1 VSRILLCD
9 DHQVFADAL
18 AMALEARG
26 EEIVA
31 VTRTVPEALAQTAA
45 TRPDLVL
52 MDLHFAGGPEG
63 LAGVRT
69 LVERPPAP
77 RVLLLSGAV
86 DGGVLADAVAAG
98 ADGVISKSEPLDVL
112 LTAVHRVASGEFYAD
127 SGLLRD
133 SLRPPLAELDQVQL
147 SAQFLTPRER
157 EVLARLVQGS
167 STLELAE
174 AMGVGVATVR
184 SHVQAMLSKLGVR
197 SRLEAVTLAVAHGLH
212 EPPQARLPHR
222 PADPPDRHGR
232 STAAHRRA

>member
-1 VSRILLCD
+1 VSRLLLCD

-26 EEIVA
+26 EQVVA
-31 VTRTVPEALAQTAA
+31 VTRTVPEALAQAAA
-45 TRPDLVL
+45 THPDLVL

-77 RVLLLSGAV
+77 RILLLSGAV
-86 DGGVLADAVAAG
+86 DGRVLADAVAAG

-112 LTAVHRVASGEFYAD
+112 MTAVHRVASGEFYAD
-127 SGLLRD
+127 SSLLRD
-133 SLRPPLAELDQVQL
+133 SLRPAQADLDQVQL

-157 EVLARLVQGS
+157 EVLGRLVQGS
-167 STLELAE
+167 STQELAE

-184 SHVQAMLSKLGVR
+184 SHVQGMLSKLGVR

-212 EPPQARLPHR
+212 EPPQARVPHR
-222 PADPPDRHGR
+222 PADPPDHHGR
-232 STAAHRRA
+232 NAAAPRSA